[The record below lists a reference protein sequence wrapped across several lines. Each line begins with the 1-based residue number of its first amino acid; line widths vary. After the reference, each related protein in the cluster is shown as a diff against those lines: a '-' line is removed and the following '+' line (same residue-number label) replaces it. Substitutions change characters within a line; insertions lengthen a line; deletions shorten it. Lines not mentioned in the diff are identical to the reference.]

1 MKLSK
6 GLTVS
11 CCHTDG
17 SFIGNNLRTGNTSW
31 FGVTF
36 TEATRSSDVDA
47 ASLVR
52 KAISTCDKASNDY
65 HRQVIVV

>member
-17 SFIGNNLRTGNTSW
+17 SFIGSNLRTGKTSW
-31 FGVTF
+31 FGVAMSLYST
-36 TEATRSSDVDA
+36 SDVD
-47 ASLVR
+47 SPNIVQQ
-52 KAISTCDKASNDY
+52 AISTCDKASNDN
-65 HRQVIVV
+65 H